1 VPDVSR
7 FPGHITCDA
16 RSKSEIVV
24 PVFDRA
30 GSLTAV
36 LDIDSER
43 RAAFDQS
50 DADGLERILRWFA
63 GEGRG

>member
-1 VPDVSR
+1 
-7 FPGHITCDA
+7 
-16 RSKSEIVV
+16 
-24 PVFDRA
+24 VFDRT

>member
-1 VPDVSR
+1 V
-7 FPGHITCDA
+7 FPRRISCDA
-16 RSKSEIVV
+16 LSQAEIGV

-30 GSLTAV
+30 GSLIAV